1 MPTATTILQRALQA
15 IGNVGTGETPSSDDM
30 DTAFQAL
37 NDMLDSWS
45 TDKLYVFETLEENF
59 PLVSGTASYT
69 IGDGG
74 DFDTTRPIK
83 IDKAYVRLSGID
95 YDLEII
101 NGSAYADIPQKTSIV
116 TIPEFLWYN
125 PTLPLGTIKFDPVPQ
140 ASLTLFIQTS
150 KQLTQ
155 FATQATNVTLAPGYA
170 EAIRY
175 SLMPRLAAEG
185 LGEVTQEQIT
195 MAQSSVERIKTNNSR
210 IPVLKNEFYTGSRFN
225 IFRGF

>member
-1 MPTATTILQRALQA
+1 MPTATTILQRSLQA
-15 IGNVGTGETPSSDDM
+15 IGNVGTGETPSADDM

-69 IGDGG
+69 IGSGG
-74 DFDTTRPIK
+74 TFNTTRPIK
-83 IDKAYVRLSGID
+83 IDKAYVRLSDID

-101 NGSAYADIPQKTSIV
+101 NGGAFANIPQKASIV

-125 PTLPLGTIKFDPVPQ
+125 PTSPLGTIKFFPVPQ
-140 ASLTLFIQTS
+140 ASLTLYIQTS

-185 LGEVTQEQIT
+185 LGEVTPDQIALALAST
-195 MAQSSVERIKTNNSR
+195 ERIRTNNSKV
-210 IPVLKNEFYTGSRFN
+210 PVLKNEFYTGSRFN

>member
-1 MPTATTILQRALQA
+1 MTTATTILQRSLQG
-15 IGNVGTGETPSSDDM
+15 IGNVGTGETPSADDM
-30 DTAFQAL
+30 DTSFQAL

-45 TDKLYVFETLEENF
+45 IDKLYVFETLEENF
-59 PLVSGTASYT
+59 ALTSGTASYT
-69 IGDGG
+69 IGSGG
-74 DFDTTRPIK
+74 TFNTTRPVK
-83 IDKAYVRLSGID
+83 INKAYVRLSDID

-101 NGSAYADIPQKTSIV
+101 NGEAFANIPQKSSIV

-125 PTLPLGTIKFDPVPQ
+125 PTSPLGTIKLFPVPQ
-140 ASLTLFIQTS
+140 ASLTLYIQTS

-185 LGEVTQEQIT
+185 LGEVTPDQIALA
-195 MAQSSVERIKTNNSR
+195 MASTERIRTNNSKV
-210 IPVLKNEFYTGSRFN
+210 PVLKNEFYTGSRFN

>member
-15 IGNVGTGETPSSDDM
+15 ISNVGTGETPSSDDM

-95 YDLEII
+95 YHLEII
-101 NGSAYADIPQKTSIV
+101 DGSAYADIP
-116 TIPEFLWYN
+116 
-125 PTLPLGTIKFDPVPQ
+125 
-140 ASLTLFIQTS
+140 
-150 KQLTQ
+150 
-155 FATQATNVTLAPGYA
+155 
-170 EAIRY
+170 
-175 SLMPRLAAEG
+175 
-185 LGEVTQEQIT
+185 
-195 MAQSSVERIKTNNSR
+195 
-210 IPVLKNEFYTGSRFN
+210 
-225 IFRGF
+225 